1 MTKRIPKT
9 LKKTLLKTLYASTE
23 PLPSNA
29 IADRVNNDP
38 NVPYGMKKSPKQIA
52 YIVGVLTREY
62 PEIFDIKLLSKNG
75 TNHHGNERFKKE
87 FTVKRA
93 MTLADAEK
101 AMGVTNKGKKTQ
113 VTVMLS
119 EKSVGYIKA
128 HRNNG
133 LSAGQ
138 VVEELI
144 TKDIDNN
151 GMPSTE

>member
-9 LKKTLLKTLYASTE
+9 LKKILLKTLYASKDS
-23 PLPSNA
+23 LPSNA
-29 IADRVNNDP
+29 IADRLNNDP
-38 NVPYGMKKSPKQIA
+38 KVPHGMKKSPKQIA
-52 YIVGVLTREY
+52 YIVGVLAREF
-62 PEIFDIKLLSKNG
+62 PDVFDIKLLSKNG

-101 AMGVTNKGKKTQ
+101 VMGVTNKGKKTQ

-144 TKDIDNN
+144 VKDIENN
-151 GMPSTE
+151 GMPIIE